1 MNRIYRLVFNCALG
15 VWQVASELVR
25 SPSGGSAG
33 RGRAAAPGLRPMTCA
48 LWIALGFA
56 STLPAL
62 AQVVADP
69 NAPGNQRPTVLQAA
83 NGVPLV
89 NIQTPSAAGVSR
101 NTYSQ
106 FDVNREG
113 AILNNS
119 RSNAQTQLGGW
130 VQGNPWLAGG
140 GARVILNEV
149 NSANPSH
156 LNGYV
161 EVAGP
166 RAEVVIA
173 NPAGIQVDGGGFINT
188 SRATL
193 TTGAPMLASG
203 HLDGYRVEAG
213 AIRIGGA
220 GLDASAT
227 DYTDLIAR
235 SLEVNAGVWAQQL
248 RLTAGANTVSADHA
262 SIVAGQGSGAAPGFA
277 LDVGALGGMYA
288 GKIALIGTE
297 HGLGVRNA
305 GAIGAQAGELT
316 LSADGR
322 LGNSGRIQAQSN
334 AALNLSGG
342 VANAGTISAGQELRI
357 GTAQDLDNSGGTLN
371 ARRLDLNAQSL
382 VNRDGA
388 IEQTG
393 LQALRLEA
401 GALSN
406 RDGGRIGLAE
416 RSSGSGGVPGT
427 GTGGS
432 GSDGS
437 GTAPPSDPNA
447 PTVAP
452 PPSLPLA
459 DGALRIAGL
468 LNNDA
473 GAILAASGIAL
484 SASSGLN
491 NDGGELGLASLT
503 VAGGDLSNRGGTLA
517 VQGDAQLQL
526 GAFANDAGR
535 VSIGGV
541 LGLAAQA
548 FSNRGGE
555 LLHGGSDDVHWQV
568 AGLLDNSYGRVAT
581 NAARLQL
588 DAGSLINE
596 QGRIEHAGSAGM
608 RLNTGGL
615 HGPGGQIATAGALQL
630 TAGVVDHRGASLSAN
645 GLDVVASQ
653 FDNRG
658 GTLQSGAAGTFTV
671 DSRLDN
677 DGGRIATQG
686 DLSVRAASLGNA
698 GGTLQSAGSGVT
710 TIQATTVQGAGGTI
724 GSNGHLL
731 LRGQNADLSAGT
743 TFARSVD
750 IAVDTLSTA
759 RGSLQSASALSIAAP
774 SALDNA
780 GGRIA
785 SNGDTTLS
793 TALLNNQTGTIEH
806 AGVGTLTIQ
815 ATTLNGAGGTIGSNG
830 ALDLRGG
837 AVDLSGGQ
845 TYARQIG
852 IQADALN
859 HAGGTLQAGDS
870 ATLSIRDTLD
880 NSQGRIAASG
890 DTRVQAATLRNR
902 GGAIEHA
909 GTGTLDLQATI
920 IDGAGGKIA
929 SNGQLSIAAQSVDLR
944 AGDTYGQ
951 RVDLQAVDLITAGGK
966 FSAGESARLDVQ
978 ATLDNAAGRIASGGD
993 LQLQAGSLSNQAGL
1007 IASTTAMQVT
1017 TGALDNRQGQIQS
1030 GATAALSVAGALD
1043 NSAGSIVAQQAL
1055 GIAAAS
1061 LDNDAGVLAS
1071 IDDAVDLDIAGAF
1084 SNVGGRIQSGT
1095 AINLSSQGLDNSG
1108 GDIAGAT
1115 VAIDAGNGAL
1125 DNDDGRIAGTQ
1136 TLRIDSGALSN
1147 DAGLIQAG
1155 AALAIDTR
1163 GQALDNANSGS
1174 DKGISSGGTLQINAG
1189 ALSNSAG
1196 TVYAG
1201 GAATLQATSIVNSGQ
1216 IGGRDTLTLT
1226 AGGIDNRGGQ
1236 IQALGDTRLDAGAGV
1251 IDNQS
1256 GLIGSAAQLSLSAG
1270 SLDNR
1275 NTLGASQGVVG
1286 GNVAIAADTV
1296 DNTAGVLSADQTLL
1310 LQGGGAVANVG
1321 GQISAGGT
1329 VDIRD
1334 AGNTRTL
1341 DNSGG
1346 SIAAGEL
1353 LTLQL
1358 KRLDGIGSLQSGLD
1372 ASIALVD
1379 GLDHQGTILANRDL
1393 SLSTQGD
1400 LRNAGKIGAG
1410 GDLSLSAN
1418 ALDNTVNGEISATAG
1433 SARISVATTVTNR
1446 GLIDSAD
1453 TRIDAARIDNL
1464 GTGRLYGD
1472 HLALG
1477 AGEINNLEETV
1488 GGTTRAA
1495 TIAARERLDIGA
1507 GVLNNRREGLIYS
1520 GGDAAIGGALDA
1532 SGLAAGTASAVNNTS
1547 AIIDAA
1553 GALSIDASSIANA
1566 RENVSIA
1573 QSTTTRAP
1581 VRLDQPQWRNNGSNA
1596 TLDIRSSSN
1605 YTAYEVYYLD
1615 PNDILSDTPYI
1626 TPDGVM
1632 LRKAVVRLTAQT
1644 SAYYFAR
1651 GGMYAALGER
1661 SRLGGVDGTVT
1672 IYYTGRQDAQSNP
1685 DQGGS
1690 DDPFAELSQPQPG
1703 SPGFVYQSDNLAYS
1717 NAYGTCTSNCVQLW
1731 TSYDYDDPDHTL
1743 LVPQGTGGG
1752 GLGDN
1757 EEYRIATQ
1765 TVTEDAIAPGIGSDA
1780 VIRSG
1785 GAMSLRVD
1793 DLTNRYGQIAA
1804 GGDLSITGHG
1814 GASQVTNVGQTLYR
1828 SYDFNNVSHGY
1839 NGTTRAWTNPSLSEQ
1854 IGQLGGSI
1862 TSNGTLTIDTG
1873 DLSNLNLG
1881 RNAPGVV
1888 DPSVLLNLNAGSASN
1903 AGGGSSFVLQPGA
1916 AAIEVVANPAPN
1928 ASGAGGGAVAGG
1940 AANSP
1945 ATIRTLPA
1953 NFGLPSSSL
1962 FRLTFNGGGY
1972 LVETD
1977 SRFANYRNWLGSD
1990 YLLGLLGTDPA
2001 NMHKRLG
2008 DGYYEQRLVRDQIA
2022 QLTGRRFLD
2031 GYASDEDQFRA
2042 LMNSGALFAQQF
2054 GLRPGIALTAA
2065 QMAQLTSDIVWLV
2078 EQTVTLPDGTRT
2090 TVLAP
2095 QVYVRVRNDDLHRD
2109 GSLIAGDA
2117 TQLKLQG
2124 DLVNGGRI
2132 AGRTAVAI
2140 TAQNIS
2146 NLGGLIQGGNVAVR
2160 AQQDLINRG
2169 GVIQGKDRLVVSA
2182 GRDLIVEATKDYA
2195 PDRLAGLY
2203 VSNPNGVL
2211 LASAG
2216 RDLSVL
2222 GAAQVRSAGD
2232 AALSAGRDLSIASR
2246 VGDTTTTGFG
2256 KNRDTRQSL
2265 DVASV
2270 SAGGNL
2276 VLSGGRDVQLTA
2288 AQLDAGKSVAVVA
2301 GRDIVSATLTTTDTT
2316 DRYYSDGKTR
2326 TTLHAEDET
2335 LHGTTIKAGG
2345 DIAMQAGRDITLQAA
2360 SAVSEN
2366 GGIALS
2372 AGRDVNL
2379 TAAQEQHD
2387 YVQDSTTK
2395 KSGFLSSSKK
2405 TTHDESHASL
2415 AVGTTLSGETVAIS
2429 AGRDV
2434 ITQGA
2439 QVAGTDDV
2447 LVAAGRN
2454 LTLDAAQSTYSEE
2467 HSQTQKK
2474 SGLMGTGGVGIMVGS
2489 RSMSQTSKVESTEA
2503 VGTVLGSTDGQVTLV
2518 AGQNVKIRGS
2528 DVISA
2533 TGTSI
2538 VGKDVTIEA
2547 AEQQSQETHT
2557 TQFRQ
2562 SGLELS
2568 LSGTAVNAAMGAYRA
2583 GKRASRNESGD
2594 SRTRAL
2600 NAATAVGGGYNAYQ
2614 AVANNPGQN
2623 AAHSEVGPQG
2633 SPQNEAVNLKLGIGS
2648 QSSSGKTVIDQT
2660 TQRGS
2665 NIRSGGDVAIVATEG
2680 DLTVTGSHVAGH
2692 NVLLDAAR
2700 NLTLQSAQE
2709 TSSQRSTSK
2718 SGGGGVGV
2726 LVGQSGMGFYVEA
2739 NASRGK
2745 ADGDSVTHAETTVDA
2760 ANMLV
2765 LRSGG
2770 NTTLQGAQARGEQV
2784 IARVGGDLNLISQQD
2799 TDRFESKDQSA
2810 SGQVVVGFGSS
2821 ASVSY
2826 NQSKVDSE
2834 YKSVTG
2840 QTGIAAG
2847 KGGFDIE
2854 VGGATTLTGAAIAS
2868 TADAAKNRLS
2878 TQALIATDLQ
2888 NSAKYSATS
2897 IGATVGTNGGSPNLS
2912 MPQKEDASSVT
2923 RSGISAGTID
2933 IRGGDDS
2940 AVAKL
2945 DRSITG
2951 LQQTGL
2957 KPIFDERQVREQ
2969 MEAGAAA
2976 LQVGMQASGT
2986 LADKMQQDA
2995 VTDLRAAEAAGDRS
3009 AIDAATARLNSWSDG
3024 GTNKALLHGM
3034 TAAAAAVLGGG
3045 DVLGAGLGAAGV
3057 ERAKGA
3063 MAEYLDQHKVPYGSP
3078 AFDMLMELGSAALG
3092 GLIGGGSGAAAALA
3106 GDQYNRQLH
3115 PDEIAWINAHASQF
3129 AFESGGISVDEA
3141 KRRLILEAAAQVDAT
3156 FNQRLNEHLPIEDQ
3170 VDEAALSFLTE
3181 NRPQFDWGKGFEEPD
3196 AARYTDHTVF
3206 RDQLAG
3212 DVNAY
3217 QQLYNTFQSA
3227 GLSQGDLRYIY
3238 GSSLLD
3244 WADGV
3249 HAKSGRQVTAVIGA
3263 SSSVGALAALGAV
3276 GAGAAT
3282 GMGTNLV
3289 VRCLSNL
3296 LGCNALGLAGME
3308 FLMGDAA
3315 PSTGLSPAVGRKATE
3330 AVASVADDLAR
3341 QTASKADDI
3350 ARQVGVPD
3358 FAGGVAP
3365 GPVSF
3370 TGRSDNFY
3378 RFASRR
3384 SDIDPVGYFDVVAHG
3399 ATEEIQI
3406 MTASG
3411 PMMVN
3416 QRVAAR
3422 LIQQSPGYSGQPIR
3436 LLSCETGACDAG
3448 FAQNLANKM
3457 NVPVQAPT
3465 DIIWA
3470 YADGVMVIAPRLS
3483 RDPKSPG
3490 FNLPDLS
3497 RQGAFETFMPR
3508 KTYP

>member
-15 VWQVASELVR
+15 IWQVASELVR
-25 SPSGGSAG
+25 SPSGGSTGG
-33 RGRAAAPGLRPMTCA
+33 RTVAPGLRWMTCA

-56 STLPAL
+56 TTLPAL

-69 NAPGNQRPTVLQAA
+69 NAPGNQRPTVLQAP

-119 RSNAQTQLGGW
+119 RSNVQTQLGGW

-140 GARVILNEV
+140 DARVILNEV

-166 RAEVVIA
+166 RAEVVVA

-193 TTGAPMLASG
+193 TTGAPMLNSG
-203 HLDGYRVEAG
+203 NLDGYRVEAG

-220 GLDASAT
+220 GLDATGT

-248 RLTAGANTVSADHA
+248 RVTVGANTVSADHA
-262 SIVAGQGSGAAPGFA
+262 NIVAGNGRGAAPAFA

-305 GAIGAQAGELT
+305 GALGAQAGELT

-322 LGNSGRIQAQSN
+322 LSNSGQIQAQSN
-334 AALNLSGG
+334 AALDLSGG
-342 VANAGTISAGQELRI
+342 IANAGTISAGQELRI

-371 ARRLDLNAQSL
+371 ARRLDLSAQSL
-382 VNRDGA
+382 VNREGS

-393 LQALRLEA
+393 LQALRLDA

-406 RDGGRIGLAE
+406 RDDGRIGLAE
-416 RSSGSGGVPGT
+416 LSAGGGGSTGSGGT
-427 GTGGS
+427 SGG
-432 GSDGS
+432 GGMP
-437 GTAPPSDPNA
+437 PPSDPGA

-452 PPSLPLA
+452 PPVVPLA
-459 DGALRIAGL
+459 DGTLRIGGL

-473 GAILAASGIAL
+473 GAIVAASGIAL
-484 SASSGLN
+484 NTHSGLN
-491 NDGGELGLASLT
+491 NDGGELGLSTLT

-517 VQGDAQLQL
+517 VQGGAQLQL
-526 GAFANDAGR
+526 GTLANDAGR
-535 VSIGGV
+535 FSVGGT
-541 LGLAAQA
+541 LGLTAQA

-555 LLHGGSDDVHWQV
+555 WLHGGSEASHWQV
-568 AGLLDNSYGRVAT
+568 AGLLDNSGGRLAT
-581 NAARLQL
+581 NAVQFQL

-608 RLNTGGL
+608 RLNTGSL
-615 HGPGGQIATAGALQL
+615 NGPGGQIATASALQL
-630 TAGVVDHRGASLSAN
+630 HAGVVDHRGASLSAN
-645 GLDVVASQ
+645 GLDLVASQ

-658 GTLQSGAAGTFTV
+658 GTIQSGGVATFTV

-677 DGGRIATQG
+677 DGGSIATQG
-686 DLSVRAASLGNA
+686 DLSIAVDSLGNA
-698 GGTLQSAGSGVT
+698 GGTLQSAGTGT
-710 TIQATTVQGAGGTI
+710 TSIQANTVRGAGGTL
-724 GSNGHLL
+724 GSNGNLL
-731 LRGQNADLSAGT
+731 LRGQNVDLSAGT

-759 RGSLQSASALSIAAP
+759 RGSLQSASGLSIAAP

-793 TALLNNQTGTIEH
+793 TAVLSNQAGTIEH
-806 AGVGTLTIQ
+806 AGAGTLAIQ
-815 ATTLNGAGGTIGSNG
+815 AATLNGAGGTIGSNG

-859 HAGGTLQAGDS
+859 HVGGTLQAGDT
-870 ATLSIRDTLD
+870 ATLGIRDTLD

-890 DTRVQAATLRNR
+890 DTRVQATTLRNR
-902 GGAIEHA
+902 GGTIEHA
-909 GTGTLDLQATI
+909 GTGTLAVQAVA

-929 SNGQLSIAAQSVDLR
+929 SNGRLNIDAQSADLR
-944 AGDTYGQ
+944 GGDTYGQ
-951 RVDLQAVDLITAGGK
+951 RVDLRAIDLITAGGK
-966 FSAGESARLDVQ
+966 LSAGESALLQVQ
-978 ATLDNAAGRIASGGD
+978 GTLDNAAGRIASGGD
-993 LQLQAGSLSNQAGL
+993 LQLQAGTLANQAGV

-1043 NSAGSIVAQQAL
+1043 NNAGSIVAQQAL
-1055 GIAAAS
+1055 GVSAAS
-1061 LDNDAGVLAS
+1061 LDNDGGVLAS

-1095 AINLSSQGLDNSG
+1095 AINLNSQGLDNTG

-1125 DNDDGRIAGTQ
+1125 DNDGGRIAGAQ
-1136 TLRIDSGALSN
+1136 TLRIDSGVLSN

-1155 AALAIDTR
+1155 TALAIDTH
-1163 GQALDNANSGS
+1163 GQALDNANSGG
-1174 DKGISSGGTLQINAG
+1174 DKGISSGGTLQVSAG
-1189 ALSNSAG
+1189 ALNNSAG

-1201 GAATLQATSIVNSGQ
+1201 GAATLQAASIVNRGQ
-1216 IGGRDTLTLT
+1216 IGGRDTLTLS

-1236 IQALGDTRLDAGAGV
+1236 IQALGDTRLDAGAGL
-1251 IDNQS
+1251 IDNQA
-1256 GLIGSAAQLSLSAG
+1256 GLIGSAAQLSLSAAR
-1270 SLDNR
+1270 LDNR
-1275 NTLGASQGVVG
+1275 NTLGANQGVVG
-1286 GNVAIAADTV
+1286 GNVAIAADRV

-1341 DNSGG
+1341 DNNGG

-1353 LTLQL
+1353 LSLQL
-1358 KRLDGIGSLQSGLD
+1358 KRLDGTGSLQSGLD

-1410 GDLSLSAN
+1410 GDLALSAN
-1418 ALDNTVNGEISATAG
+1418 ALDNTVNGEISAAGG
-1433 SARISVATTVTNR
+1433 SAHISVATTVTNR

-1488 GGTTRAA
+1488 GGVTRAG

-1532 SGLAAGTASAVNNTS
+1532 AGLATGTASAVNNTS
-1547 AIIDAA
+1547 AIIDVA
-1553 GALSIDASSIANA
+1553 GALAIDATAIANV
-1566 RENVSIA
+1566 RENVSIT

-1596 TLDIRSSSN
+1596 TLNIRSSSN

-1651 GGMYAALGER
+1651 GGMYAALAER

-1717 NAYGTCTSNCVQLW
+1717 NAYGTCASNCVQLW
-1731 TSYDYDDPDHTL
+1731 TSFDYDDPDHTL

-1752 GLGDN
+1752 SLGDN

-1765 TVTEDAIAPGIGSDA
+1765 AVTEDAIAAGIGSDA

-1839 NGTTRAWTNPSLSEQ
+1839 NGTTRAWSNPSLSEQ

-1873 DLSNLNLG
+1873 DISNLNLG

-1888 DPSVLLNLNAGSASN
+1888 APSVLLNLNAGAASN

-1916 AAIEVVANPAPN
+1916 AAIEVAANPAPN
-1928 ASGAGGGAVAGG
+1928 ASAAAGGAVAGG
-1940 AANSP
+1940 TANAP

-1962 FRLTFNGGGY
+1962 FRLILNGGGY

-2001 NMHKRLG
+2001 NLHKRLG

-2140 TAQNIS
+2140 TAQNIG

-2169 GVIQGKDRLVVSA
+2169 GIIQGNDRLVVSA
-2182 GRDLIVEATKDYA
+2182 GRDLIVEGTKDYA

-2256 KNRDTRQSL
+2256 KNRDTKQSL

-2288 AQLDAGKSVAVVA
+2288 AQLEAGKSAAVVA
-2301 GRDIVSATLTTTDTT
+2301 GRDIVSTTLTTTDTT

-2326 TTLHAEDET
+2326 TTLHAKDET

-2345 DIAMQAGRDITLQAA
+2345 DIAMQAGQDITLQAA

-2372 AGRDVNL
+2372 AARDVNL

-2415 AVGTTLSGETVAIS
+2415 AVGTTLSGDRVAIS

-2434 ITQGA
+2434 TAHGA
-2439 QVAGTDDV
+2439 QVAGTGDV
-2447 LVAAGRN
+2447 LVAAGRD

-2489 RSMSQTSKVESTEA
+2489 RSMAQTQTTTATEA

-2518 AGQNVKIRGS
+2518 AGENVKIRGT

-2538 VGKDVTIEA
+2538 VGKNVTIEA
-2547 AEQQSQETHT
+2547 AEQKSQQTHT
-2557 TQFRQ
+2557 TQFQQ

-2568 LSGTAVNAAMGAYRA
+2568 LSGTAVNAAMGAYQA
-2583 GKRASRNESGD
+2583 GKRASKNESGD

-2614 AVANNPGQN
+2614 AAANNPGKN

-2680 DLTVTGSHVAGH
+2680 DLTVTGSHVAGQ

-2709 TSSQRSTSK
+2709 TSSQHSTSK

-2726 LVGQSGMGFYVEA
+2726 LIGQSGMGFYVEA
-2739 NASRGK
+2739 NASRGG
-2745 ADGDSVTHAETTVDA
+2745 ADGDSVTHAESAIDA
-2760 ANMLV
+2760 SKTLV

-2799 TDRFESKDQSA
+2799 TDRYESKEQSA

-2826 NQSKVDSE
+2826 NQSKVDSN
-2834 YKSVTG
+2834 YKSVTE

-2854 VGGATTLTGAAIAS
+2854 VGGTTTLTGAAIAS

-2897 IGATVGTNGGSPNLS
+2897 IGGTVGTNGGSLNLS

-2957 KPIFDERQVREQ
+2957 KPIFDERQVRER
-2969 MEAGAAA
+2969 MEAGTAA
-2976 LQVGMQASGT
+2976 LQVGMQVSGT

-2995 VTDLRAAEAAGDRS
+2995 VADLRAAEAAGDQS
-3009 AIDAATARLNSWSDG
+3009 AINAATTRLNSWSDG

-3063 MAEYLDQHKVPYGSP
+3063 MAEYLDQHKIAYGSA

-3115 PDEIAWINAHASQF
+3115 PTEKKIIREELAEEYAKAHGMTIEQA
-3129 AFESGGISVDEA
+3129 
-3141 KRRLILEAAAQVDAT
+3141 RNTLEAQLLRMVDAAAAADGGWDQAAANYLKT
-3156 FNQRLNEHLPIEDQ
+3156 YADSVGRYSVGQDQWGSNVPLFTAVGYQRQDATIFSANPQMTTPPPSLGL
-3170 VDEAALSFLTE
+3170 AA
-3181 NRPQFDWGKGFEEPD
+3181 
-3196 AARYTDHTVF
+3196 
-3206 RDQLAG
+3206 AG
-3212 DVNAY
+3212 DYFLGVGRGAADRAGDAVYAIAHPLDSLSNMWDGITGFFNDPVGTGQAIQEDMRAIANAGEQGHLRPAGEFMGGQAGAFVVGGATGVVGGKLVQLVN
-3217 QQLYNTFQSA
+3217 
-3227 GLSQGDLRYIY
+3227 GK
-3238 GSSLLD
+3238 
-3244 WADGV
+3244 WV
-3249 HAKSGRQVTAVIGA
+3249 EIGKVNKPF
-3263 SSSVGALAALGAV
+3263 SPI
-3276 GAGAAT
+3276 AGAAADSEAGT
-3282 GMGTNLV
+3282 SASPHPVKASYFTSETVSSAYQGMRSGGGHAMRHLIDEGLIQNAGA
-3289 VRCLSNL
+3289 LS
-3296 LGCNALGLAGME
+3296 
-3308 FLMGDAA
+3308 
-3315 PSTGLSPAVGRKATE
+3315 GR
-3330 AVASVADDLAR
+3330 AR
-3341 QTASKADDI
+3341 Q
-3350 ARQVGVPD
+3350 
-3358 FAGGVAP
+3358 F
-3365 GPVSF
+3365 
-3370 TGRSDNFY
+3370 
-3378 RFASRR
+3378 
-3384 SDIDPVGYFDVVAHG
+3384 
-3399 ATEEIQI
+3399 EIL
-3406 MTASG
+3406 T
-3411 PMMVN
+3411 
-3416 QRVAAR
+3416 
-3422 LIQQSPGYSGQPIR
+3422 SPI
-3436 LLSCETGACDAG
+3436 L
-3448 FAQNLANKM
+3448 
-3457 NVPVQAPT
+3457 QAPT
-3465 DIIWA
+3465 ATFDWKL
-3470 YADGVMVIAPRLS
+3470 GVTQSRAFVGEVAGKPVVVFVAKEGPYNGRVLS
-3483 RDPKSPG
+3483 AIV
-3490 FNLPDLS
+3490 PDKN
-3497 RQGAFETFMPR
+3497 QMAQWGIN
-3508 KTYP
+3508 K

>member
-33 RGRAAAPGLRPMTCA
+33 GGRAAAPGLRSMTCA
-48 LWIALGFA
+48 LWIAMGFA
-56 STLPAL
+56 TTLPAF

-69 NAPGNQRPTVLQAA
+69 NAPGNQRPTVLQAP

-119 RSNAQTQLGGW
+119 RSNVQTQLGGW

-203 HLDGYRVEAG
+203 NLDGYRVEAG

-248 RLTAGANTVSADHA
+248 RVTAGANTVSADHA
-262 SIVAGQGSGAAPGFA
+262 SIVAGQGGGATPAFA

-322 LGNSGRIQAQSN
+322 LSNSGQIQAQSN
-334 AALNLSGG
+334 AAFDLSGG

-371 ARRLDLNAQSL
+371 ARRLDLSAQSL
-382 VNRDGA
+382 VNREGS

-393 LQALRLEA
+393 LQALRLDA

-416 RSSGSGGVPGT
+416 LSAGGGGSTGSGGT
-427 GTGGS
+427 GAGG
-432 GSDGS
+432 GS
-437 GTAPPSDPNA
+437 GTAPPSDPSA

-452 PPSLPLA
+452 PPVVPLA
-459 DGALRIAGL
+459 DGVLRIGGL

-473 GAILAASGIAL
+473 GAIVAASGIAL
-484 SASSGLN
+484 NTNSGLN

-503 VAGGDLSNRGGTLA
+503 VAAGDLSNRGGTLA
-517 VQGDAQLQL
+517 VQGGAQLQL
-526 GAFANDAGR
+526 GTLANDAGR
-535 VSIGGV
+535 LSVGGA
-541 LGLAAQA
+541 LGLNAQT
-548 FSNRGGE
+548 FSNRSGE
-555 LLHGGSDDVHWQV
+555 LLHGGSDAVHWQV
-568 AGLLDNSYGRVAT
+568 AGLLDNSYGRLAT
-581 NAARLQL
+581 NAAQFQL

-608 RLNTGGL
+608 GLNTGDL
-615 HGPGGQIATAGALQL
+615 RGPGGQIATAGALQL
-630 TAGVVDHRGASLSAN
+630 TAGVVDHRGATLSAN
-645 GLDVVASQ
+645 SLNVAASQ

-658 GTLQSGAAGTFTV
+658 GTIQSGAAGSFTV
-671 DSRLDN
+671 ASRLDN
-677 DGGRIATQG
+677 DGGKVATQG
-686 DLSVRAASLGNA
+686 DLSIVTDSLGNA
-698 GGTLQSAGSGVT
+698 GGTLHSAGSGT
-710 TIQATTVQGAGGTI
+710 TSIQAGSVQGAGGTI
-724 GSNGHLL
+724 GSNGSLL
-731 LRGQNADLSAGT
+731 LRGQNVDLSAGT

-750 IAVDTLSTA
+750 IVVDTLSTA
-759 RGSLQSASALSIAAP
+759 RGSLQSASSLAIAA
-774 SALDNA
+774 SSTLDNA

-793 TALLNNQTGTIEH
+793 TALLDNQAGTIEH
-806 AGVGTLTIQ
+806 AGTGTLAIQ
-815 ATTLNGAGGTIGSNG
+815 AATLNGAGGTIGGNG
-830 ALDLRGG
+830 VLDLRGG

-852 IQADALN
+852 IQAGALN
-859 HAGGTLQAGDS
+859 HAGGTMQAGDT
-870 ATLSIRDTLD
+870 ATLSIRDSLD
-880 NSQGRIAASG
+880 NNQGRIAASG
-890 DTRVQAATLRNR
+890 DTRVQATTLLNR
-902 GGAIEHA
+902 GGTIEHA
-909 GTGTLDLQATI
+909 GTGTLAVQAVA

-929 SNGQLSIAAQSVDLR
+929 SNGQLNIDAQSVDLR
-944 AGDTYGQ
+944 GGDTYGQ

-966 FSAGESARLDVQ
+966 LSAGESALLDVQ

-993 LQLQAGSLSNQAGL
+993 LQVQAGNLGNQAGL

-1061 LDNDAGVLAS
+1061 LDNDSGVLAS
-1071 IDDAVDLDIAGAF
+1071 IDDAVALDIAGAF
-1084 SNVGGRIQSGT
+1084 SNIGGRIQSGT
-1095 AINLSSQGLDNSG
+1095 AINLNSQGLDNSG

-1125 DNDDGRIAGTQ
+1125 DNDGGRIAGAQ

-1147 DAGLIQAG
+1147 DAGLIHAG
-1155 AALAIDTR
+1155 TALAIDTR
-1163 GQALDNANSGS
+1163 GQALNNANSGS
-1174 DKGISSGGTLQINAG
+1174 DKGISSGGILQVSAG

-1201 GAATLQATSIVNSGQ
+1201 GAATLQATSIVNRGQ

-1236 IQALGDTRLDAGAGV
+1236 IQALGDTRLDAGAGL
-1251 IDNQS
+1251 IDNQT
-1256 GLIGSAAQLSLSAG
+1256 GLIGSAAQLSLSAA

-1275 NTLGASQGVVG
+1275 NTLGANQGVVG
-1286 GNVAIAADTV
+1286 GNVTVSADSV
-1296 DNTAGVLSADQTLL
+1296 DNSAGVLSADQTLL
-1310 LQGGGAVANVG
+1310 LQGSGAVANVG

-1341 DNSGG
+1341 DNNGG

-1372 ASIALVD
+1372 ATIALVD
-1379 GLDHQGTILANRDL
+1379 GFDHQGTILANRDL

-1410 GDLSLSAN
+1410 GDLALSAN
-1418 ALDNTVNGEISATAG
+1418 ALDNTASGEISAAGG
-1433 SARISVATTVTNR
+1433 SAHISVATTVTNR

-1477 AGEINNLEETV
+1477 AGEINNLEETIAGV
-1488 GGTTRAA
+1488 TRAG

-1520 GGDAAIGGALDA
+1520 GGDAAIGGALDGA
-1532 SGLAAGTASAVNNTS
+1532 GLATGTANAVNNTS
-1547 AIIDAA
+1547 AIIDVA
-1553 GALSIDASSIANA
+1553 GALSIDATAIANV
-1566 RENVSIA
+1566 RENVSIT
-1573 QSTTTRAP
+1573 QSTATRAP

-1672 IYYTGRQDAQSNP
+1672 IYYIGRQDAQSNP

-1752 GLGDN
+1752 SLGDN

-1765 TVTEDAIAPGIGSDA
+1765 TVTEDTIAPGIGSDA

-1814 GASQVTNVGQTLYR
+1814 GASQVTNIGQTLYR

-1839 NGTTRAWTNPSLSEQ
+1839 NGTTRAWSNPSLSEQ

-1916 AAIEVVANPAPN
+1916 AAIEVAASPASN
-1928 ASGAGGGAVAGG
+1928 ASGASGGAVAGG
-1940 AANSP
+1940 AANAP

-1962 FRLTFNGGGY
+1962 FRLTLNGGGY

-1990 YLLGLLGTDPA
+1990 YLLGLLGADPA
-2001 NMHKRLG
+2001 NQHKRLG

-2095 QVYVRVRNDDLHRD
+2095 QVYVRVRNGDLHRD
-2109 GSLIAGDA
+2109 GTLLAGDA
-2117 TQLKLQG
+2117 TRLKLQG

-2146 NLGGLIQGGNVAVR
+2146 NLGGLIQGGDVAVR
-2160 AQQDLINRG
+2160 AQRDLINRG
-2169 GVIQGKDRLVVSA
+2169 GVIQGTDRLVVSA
-2182 GRDLIVEATKDYA
+2182 GRDLIVEGTKDYA

-2256 KNRDTRQSL
+2256 KNRDTKQSL

-2288 AQLDAGKSVAVVA
+2288 AQLEAGKSAAVVA
-2301 GRDIVSATLTTTDTT
+2301 GRDIVSTILTTTDIS
-2316 DRYYSDGKTR
+2316 DRDINAGKTR
-2326 TTLHAEDET
+2326 TTSRTVDET
-2335 LHGTTIKAGG
+2335 LHGTTIRSDGDVALLARR
-2345 DIAMQAGRDITLQAA
+2345 DIALTAATVRSDAGAVVVSAVRDVNLLAGKESHSLVEDSTSKKKGFLNSTTTKTHTEVHDTNAIGTMLSGERVVIQAGRDVAGRGAQVVGTGD
-2360 SAVSEN
+2360 VV
-2366 GGIALS
+2366 IA
-2372 AGRDVNL
+2372 AGRD
-2379 TAAQEQHD
+2379 
-2387 YVQDSTTK
+2387 
-2395 KSGFLSSSKK
+2395 
-2405 TTHDESHASL
+2405 
-2415 AVGTTLSGETVAIS
+2415 
-2429 AGRDV
+2429 
-2434 ITQGA
+2434 
-2439 QVAGTDDV
+2439 
-2447 LVAAGRN
+2447 
-2454 LTLDAAQSTYSEE
+2454 LTLDAAESTHSELF
-2467 HSQTQKK
+2467 TVDKKK
-2474 SGLMGTGGVGIMVGS
+2474 SGLMSGMGSGIGVTIGSRKQGQSSELKQTSAVGS
-2489 RSMSQTSKVESTEA
+2489 V
-2503 VGTVLGSTDGQVTLV
+2503 VGSLDGNVTLA
-2518 AGQNVKIRGS
+2518 AGHDLTVRGS

-2533 TGTSI
+2533 AGI
-2538 VGKDVTIEA
+2538 QIIGQNVTIA
-2547 AEQQSQETHT
+2547 SVEQTSDMTESSY
-2557 TQFRQ
+2557 FKQ
-2562 SGLELS
+2562 SGLNIAIGGGVVDSAL
-2568 LSGTAVNAAMGAYRA
+2568 GAYRA
-2583 GKRASRNESGD
+2583 VKRG
-2594 SRTRAL
+2594 
-2600 NAATAVGGGYNAYQ
+2600 
-2614 AVANNPGQN
+2614 
-2623 AAHSEVGPQG
+2623 SEVKDDRLAGLYAAQAAYAAKDTAYG
-2633 SPQNEAVNLKLGIGS
+2633 VKGIQSGTSSASGGVNVRITVGS
-2648 QSSSGKTVIDQT
+2648 QSSDSKTVVHEV

-2665 NIRSGGDVAIVATEG
+2665 SLTSGGDIAIVATGDGQGNGG
-2680 DLTVTGSHVAGH
+2680 DLNIQGSAIEGQNVA
-2692 NVLLDAAR
+2692 LAAAR
-2700 NLTLQSAQE
+2700 DLNIS
-2709 TSSQRSTSK
+2709 SSQNRYESESRSKSQGGEIGVAISAD
-2718 SGGGGVGV
+2718 SGGGAAAG
-2726 LVGQSGMGFYVEA
+2726 LYLSA

-2745 ADGDSVTHAETTVDA
+2745 GDGEGVSHNESQIKARDTLSFSSGRDTTLKGAQLAAETVIGDVGR
-2760 ANMLV
+2760 NL
-2765 LRSGG
+2765 
-2770 NTTLQGAQARGEQV
+2770 TLTSE
-2784 IARVGGDLNLISQQD
+2784 QD
-2799 TDRFESKDQSA
+2799 TDTYKNR
-2810 SGQVVVGFGSS
+2810 S
-2821 ASVSY
+2821 ASVQGEMTIGYGFTGSASASA
-2826 NQSKVDSE
+2826 SKIDSD
-2834 YKSVTG
+2834 YASVKE
-2840 QTGIAAG
+2840 QTGIQAG
-2847 KGGFDIE
+2847 AGGFDIT
-2854 VGGATTLTGAAIAS
+2854 VGEHTKLTGAAIAS
-2868 TADAAKNRLS
+2868 TATPDKNRLS
-2878 TQALIATDLQ
+2878 TNSLSATDIQ
-2888 NSAKYSATS
+2888 NKAEYSAMSVSLSTS
-2897 IGATVGTNGGSPNLS
+2897 GGQAGSAPAGSNVYSAPKSGGSMSPG
-2912 MPQKEDASSVT
+2912 MGVPQNEDSHNTT
-2923 RSGISAGTID
+2923 RSGISAGTVEV
-2933 IRGGDDS
+2933 RNGDATALAS
-2940 AVAKL
+2940 I
-2945 DRSITG
+2945 DRSVTA
-2951 LQQTGL
+2951 LQQSGL
-2957 KPIFDERQVREQ
+2957 KSIFDEQKVNEK
-2969 MEAGAAA
+2969 MELGQIAGE
-2976 LQVGMQASGT
+2976 VGF
-2986 LADKMQQDA
+2986 
-2995 VTDLRAAEAAGDRS
+2995 RAAGDLAQRMGWQEGS
-3009 AIDAATARLNSWSDG
+3009 KEKVI
-3024 GTNKALLHGM
+3024 LHGVIGAGI
-3034 TAAAAAVLGGG
+3034 AAMGGG
-3045 DVLGAGLGAAGV
+3045 DVLAGMSGAAANQLAFPAIKKALESEGIKEGTVEFNRYLQLASVAIGGV
-3057 ERAKGA
+3057 VA
-3063 MAEYLDQHKVPYGSP
+3063 
-3078 AFDMLMELGSAALG
+3078 GSAGASTALAGELFNRQLHSFEIERIKDLANGDPKREAELLAAACALVKCSAQYTTGSAEQQFWATIETEGNKPEYQVDRDWLAAQAVAMSRNYMGHKWEEVHSLFSYTDADAMSDWSSRYQIGTRALG
-3092 GLIGGGSGAAAALA
+3092 GLQMFGGA
-3106 GDQYNRQLH
+3106 
-3115 PDEIAWINAHASQF
+3115 
-3129 AFESGGISVDEA
+3129 
-3141 KRRLILEAAAQVDAT
+3141 LEAA
-3156 FNQRLNEHLPIEDQ
+3156 
-3170 VDEAALSFLTE
+3170 
-3181 NRPQFDWGKGFEEPD
+3181 G
-3196 AARYTDHTVF
+3196 
-3206 RDQLAG
+3206 
-3212 DVNAY
+3212 
-3217 QQLYNTFQSA
+3217 
-3227 GLSQGDLRYIY
+3227 
-3238 GSSLLD
+3238 
-3244 WADGV
+3244 
-3249 HAKSGRQVTAVIGA
+3249 
-3263 SSSVGALAALGAV
+3263 
-3276 GAGAAT
+3276 
-3282 GMGTNLV
+3282 
-3289 VRCLSNL
+3289 
-3296 LGCNALGLAGME
+3296 GLALVPTCETGI
-3308 FLMGDAA
+3308 GCVAA
-3315 PSTGLSPAVGRKATE
+3315 AYLTFGGLDNARAGSKTMLSGKPASTWGGQALQGLGLSPNAAELIYGITQLAPAAVE
-3330 AVASVADDLAR
+3330 AYAVNRLVNVEAAANAWVRGTYTGDNYSAFSDGVYRYTMPEYAGSTWSIYPGNVAQNHRYSPPGVGAVYAGTSAETAAAEVASYAALEGKVLVSQGVVVRNVLDLTDPAALKALGVTKEMLTNASHGGDSYALTHRLSAWAR
-3341 QTASKADDI
+3341 DQGYEAILAPSAQK
-3350 ARQVGVPD
+3350 V
-3358 FAGGVAP
+3358 GGVNLI
-3365 GPVSF
+3365 SF
-3370 TGRSDNFY
+3370 
-3378 RFASRR
+3378 
-3384 SDIDPVGYFDVVAHG
+3384 
-3399 ATEEIQI
+3399 
-3406 MTASG
+3406 
-3411 PMMVN
+3411 
-3416 QRVAAR
+3416 
-3422 LIQQSPGYSGQPIR
+3422 
-3436 LLSCETGACDAG
+3436 
-3448 FAQNLANKM
+3448 
-3457 NVPVQAPT
+3457 
-3465 DIIWA
+3465 
-3470 YADGVMVIAPRLS
+3470 
-3483 RDPKSPG
+3483 RDLDKKGGKP
-3490 FNLPDLS
+3490 
-3497 RQGAFETFMPR
+3497 
-3508 KTYP
+3508 